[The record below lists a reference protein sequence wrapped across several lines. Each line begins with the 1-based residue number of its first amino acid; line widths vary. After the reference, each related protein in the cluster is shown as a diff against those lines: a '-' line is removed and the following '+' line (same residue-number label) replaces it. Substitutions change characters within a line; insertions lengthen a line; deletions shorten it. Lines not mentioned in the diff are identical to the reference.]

1 MMYKVKINVEVF
13 QMIEDG
19 RYSWMEPDDGTSAKI
34 QMEFYA
40 AGLDQATVTANGVT
54 TGLIQ
59 SAFADHYDKVD
70 IRDMKSEEGAE
81 EE

>member
-1 MMYKVKINVEVF
+1 MMYKVEIQVKVIGLVDNKYGWRERGPSDLESS
-13 QMIEDG
+13 IE
-19 RYSWMEPDDGTSAKI
+19 
-34 QMEFYA
+34 MEFDA

-81 EE
+81 E